1 MHLEDGGRCV
11 SFIKQEGIKQVEVQ
25 KKERIFYLE
34 FIRAFA
40 TLSIILTHYNALYIY
55 METPRLENT
64 ILSVFPFGIYIG
76 NLGVSLFFIISG
88 AALMY
93 TYQDR
98 LEVKKFFKK
107 RFLSVYPMWWI
118 AYTAAI
124 SYWFLTYKTFNPWSA
139 EKWKI
144 LLTIIGFD
152 HYFAH
157 LTPTFAIVGEWFLG
171 CIILLYLLFPIVR
184 FGVVKYPRL
193 STATSI
199 ALYLGFIKFN
209 PWPLWPSVNVFVRLP
224 EFLFGML
231 FIRYIKG
238 VNVKLLLLSLAVLI
252 GTTIWNPSWDGNI
265 KTTYIGIAF
274 FLVLVYLSEF
284 FKKNHTVK
292 YICAKICKYSYA
304 IFLSH
309 HLVIYEIAKKFDL
322 NTIGYWGSVMMLFVC
337 IEFIVLVAFGLFHL
351 HRILMLEMK
360 NASSQS
366 I

>member
-76 NLGVSLFFIISG
+76 N
-88 AALMY
+88 
-93 TYQDR
+93 
-98 LEVKKFFKK
+98 
-107 RFLSVYPMWWI
+107 
-118 AYTAAI
+118 
-124 SYWFLTYKTFNPWSA
+124 
-139 EKWKI
+139 
-144 LLTIIGFD
+144 
-152 HYFAH
+152 
-157 LTPTFAIVGEWFLG
+157 
-171 CIILLYLLFPIVR
+171 
-184 FGVVKYPRL
+184 
-193 STATSI
+193 
-199 ALYLGFIKFN
+199 
-209 PWPLWPSVNVFVRLP
+209 
-224 EFLFGML
+224 
-231 FIRYIKG
+231 
-238 VNVKLLLLSLAVLI
+238 
-252 GTTIWNPSWDGNI
+252 IWNPSWDGNI

-322 NTIGYWGSVMMLFVC
+322 NTIGYWGSMMLLLVC